1 MTLLGFI
8 QARVK
13 PITQAID
20 SKILTRHFRSQS
32 FLSIAETFTLVIPAA
47 ENLPV
52 RLSYSQHSGN
62 LIEVNWL
69 YETDMTEAP
78 EFI

>member
-1 MTLLGFI
+1 MALLGFL
-8 QARVK
+8 QVRVK
-13 PITQAID
+13 PVTQAID
-20 SKILTRHFRSQS
+20 SKILTRHFRSHS

-62 LIEVNWL
+62 LIEVNWP
-69 YETDMTEAP
+69 YETDMT
-78 EFI
+78 